1 MNGRQHLSDLEL
13 DVNLRAAA
21 LASFS
26 LELAAHRADLLAH
39 FDDAGWSLA
48 RESHTVAAIIDT
60 HRRVLE
66 RFLTQQ
72 ADILRTRVAAEIEST
87 VVVAIA
93 EAEALALAPD
103 VLEHLTNAASLD
115 RRSASRAVH
124 PSVLNVGVE
133 ADQIGTGNSE
143 PDANAATDAADGIT
157 TPDSAA
163 PFLDGI
169 DSNLLFGTSPSLART
184 EDLVESLL
192 AEWARSEYEEAKAL
206 VDDAHARATV
216 LQHLAAEQSAV
227 APTETP
233 SESTPDQPAAPVEP
247 AEHENPHRPA
257 AIGDIAAELSML
269 LAGGAAGDIEQ
280 TLATLARLLDT
291 HALESAPLTWGDDAG
306 AADTPSPF
314 DAAPP
319 EAAVVGVA
327 HGLVDDDAASAAH
340 DIGSRTDEQLELAF
354 ADFWTGDLARQA
366 LDAVL
371 PEPPQRSDRRSARR
385 QARRAHLA
393 THDSHRASTRSTLV
407 SGIVPIVGMTAVI
420 TLLMALVG

>member
-26 LELAAHRADLLAH
+26 QELAAHRADLLAH

-87 VVVAIA
+87 IVAALA
-93 EAEALALAPD
+93 EAEALAMAPD

-115 RRSASRAVH
+115 RRSVSRAVH
-124 PSVLNVGVE
+124 PSVLNVGVDT
-133 ADQIGTGNSE
+133 DQIGTGNSE
-143 PDANAATDAADGIT
+143 PDAAAEPDAADGIT
-157 TPDSAA
+157 TSDSAS

-169 DSNLLFGTSPSLART
+169 DSSLLFGTSPSLART

-192 AEWARSEYEEAKAL
+192 AEWARSEHEEAKAL

-216 LQHLAAEQSAV
+216 LQHLAAEQSAT
-227 APTETP
+227 ATETS
-233 SESTPDQPAAPVEP
+233 SESAPDESAAPVEP

-257 AIGDIAAELSML
+257 AIGDIAAELSSL

-280 TLATLARLLDT
+280 TLAALARSLDT
-291 HALESAPLTWGDDAG
+291 HALASAPLTWGDDAG

-327 HGLVDDDAASAAH
+327 HGLVDDAASAAH

-371 PEPPQRSDRRSARR
+371 PEPPQRSDLRAARR

-393 THDSHRASTRSTLV
+393 AQDSHRASTRSTLV